1 VKRPAFVPRLA
12 RCIACVMVALLV
24 CKTSAATVAQG
35 PAAPEITHLRIGT
48 PGGDSQAES
57 WYAEDQGFFQKYG
70 LDADVEAMRGSG
82 SGVTAGVV
90 GGAID
95 IGEADLI
102 AITAARQH
110 GIPLVLIAPSG
121 MYNEGAPTTALIAAK
136 GTAVHD
142 GHAMEGQTVAVLSLE
157 GPAKVATMAWVDKH
171 SGRSDLVHYVEM
183 PPAQMGDAVAR
194 GTVLAATPTEPSLS
208 VALSGTE
215 MLAPVYSAIAPR
227 FQISAWFA
235 TADFV
240 KKNPATVRAFQRAI
254 HDTALWAN
262 VAANHPRSAEI
273 LSKYTKVPLDRIMAM
288 NRSQYGVT
296 YDPKTGQPLLDAA
309 YKYHSIAAPQAATA
323 LTQAP

>member
-1 VKRPAFVPRLA
+1 MKRPVFVPRLA
-12 RCIACVMVALLV
+12 QCIACAMVALLL
-24 CKTSAATVAQG
+24 CKPSAPTIAQG

-70 LDADVEAMRGSG
+70 LDADVQAMRGSG

-90 GGAID
+90 GGSID

-102 AITAARQH
+102 AISAARQH
-110 GIPLVLIAPSG
+110 GIPLVVIAPSG
-121 MYNEGAPTTALIAAK
+121 MYNESAPTTALIEAK
-136 GTAVHD
+136 GSPIHD
-142 GHAMEGQTVAVLSLE
+142 GHALEGQTVAVLSLE

-171 SGRSDLVHYVEM
+171 NGHSDLVHYVEM
-183 PPAQMGDAVAR
+183 PPAQMGEAVVRGAVA
-194 GTVLAATPTEPSLS
+194 AATPTEPSLS
-208 VALSGTE
+208 VALTSTE

-227 FQISAWFA
+227 FQISAWF
-235 TADFV
+235 TTVDFM
-240 KKNPATVRAFQRAI
+240 KKNPLTVRAFQHAI

-262 VAANHPRSAEI
+262 IAANHPRTAEI
-273 LSKYTKVPLDRIMAM
+273 LAKYTKVPLDRIMVM

-296 YDPKTGQPLLDAA
+296 YDPKMGQLLLDAA
-309 YKYHSIAAPQAATA
+309 YKYHSLAAPQAAAA

>member
-1 VKRPAFVPRLA
+1 VKRPAFVPHLA
-12 RCIACVMVALLV
+12 RCIACVMVALFL
-24 CKTSAATVAQG
+24 CNTSAPTAAQAPG
-35 PAAPEITHLRIGT
+35 APEIAHLRIGT

-70 LDADVEAMRGSG
+70 LDADVNAMRGSG

-90 GGAID
+90 GGSVD

-102 AITAARQH
+102 AIAAARQH

-121 MYNEGAPTTALIAAK
+121 MYNEGAPTTELIVAK
-136 GTAVHD
+136 GTPIHD
-142 GHAMEGQTVAVLSLE
+142 GHALEGQTVAVLSLE

-171 SGRSDLVHYVEM
+171 NGHSDLVHYVEM
-183 PPAQMGDAVAR
+183 PPAQMGEAVAH
-194 GTVLAATPTEPSLS
+194 GTIVAATPTEPSLS
-208 VALSGTE
+208 VALGVTE
-215 MLAPVYSAIAPR
+215 VLAPVYSAIAPR

-240 KKNPATVRAFQRAI
+240 KKNPLTVRAFQHAI

-262 VAANHPRSAEI
+262 VAANHPRTAEI
-273 LSKYTKVPLDRIMAM
+273 LSKYTKVPVDRILAM

-296 YDPKTGQPLLDAA
+296 YDPKMGQLLLDAA
-309 YKYHSIAAPQAATA
+309 YKYHSIAAPQAAA
-323 LTQAP
+323 SLTQAP